1 MVKTFLFY
9 VNVSAL
15 TLSDFELP
23 TPHIAHFYLLLH
35 HCTFYSLIFLLFLFS
50 QKKCQNQKKVV
61 TISMFC
67 LCIVQL

>member
-23 TPHIAHFYLLLH
+23 TPHIAHFLFTFASLH
-35 HCTFYSLIFLLFLFS
+35 LLFFDFPPFFIFPEKMS
-50 QKKCQNQKKVV
+50 KSKKVV